1 MQIVILALGT
11 QGDFELFLTL
21 ARELRC
27 RGHQVVFASSEFYS
41 AKVRDAGLRWTQVG
55 NGARTDLVSV
65 LHSLS
70 SVSDKTKRTYLY
82 YKKWLQPQLSMAMDH
97 VTSLAAGADYF
108 ISNLKM
114 VLQRGEK
121 ILPGASVTYDP
132 PGAIEDL
139 EKYGTQKYQGR
150 ILDLVAMNKKLI
162 DPQDLWGKNYR
173 FTGFWKDTRQAAWKP
188 PAALMEFLRDGPPP
202 VVITM
207 GSMLMFDSHK
217 LLRDLSQ
224 ALRLAD
230 QRAIIVG
237 GWSDIS
243 RADALPAS
251 VYCARE
257 IPYDWL
263 FPKAAC
269 VIHHGGCGTISAV
282 LRAGKPSILLPQIA
296 CQEQFGRILL
306 KENLATGMF
315 DVSVLDPGDVA
326 AAIRRAVTDQ
336 HVSQSAKY
344 WQREVSEEEGVARAV
359 DLIEA
364 HWRHQLGQSLITGR
378 DVSLSPR

>member
-21 ARELRC
+21 ARELRG
-27 RGHQVVFASSEFYS
+27 RGHQVVFATSEFYS
-41 AKVRDAGLRWTQVG
+41 ARVRDAGLRWTQVG
-55 NGARTDLVSV
+55 NGTRTDLVSV

-82 YKKWLQPQLSMAMDH
+82 YKKWLQPQISMSMDH
-97 VTSLAAGADYF
+97 ITSLAAGSDYF
-108 ISNLKM
+108 ISNLKL

-139 EKYGTQKYQGR
+139 DKYGTQKYQGR
-150 ILDLVAMNKKLI
+150 ILDLVAMNKMLI
-162 DPQDLWGKNYR
+162 DPQGLWGENCR
-173 FTGFWKDTRQAAWKP
+173 FTGFWKDTRQPAWDP
-188 PAALMEFLRDGPPP
+188 PAALLEFLRDGRPP

-217 LLRDLSQ
+217 LLRDICQ
-224 ALRLAD
+224 ALGLAN
-230 QRAIIVG
+230 QRAVIVG

-243 RADALPAS
+243 RADASSAS
-251 VYCARE
+251 VYCTRE

-269 VIHHGGCGTISAV
+269 VIHHGGCGTIAAV

-315 DVSVLDPGDVA
+315 DVSALDPGDVA
-326 AAIRRAVTDQ
+326 GAIRRAVTDE
-336 HVSQSAKY
+336 HVSRSARY
-344 WQREVSEEEGVARAV
+344 WQREVSEEEGVAGAA

-364 HWRHQLGQSLITGR
+364 HWRYQLGQLVITGL
-378 DVSLSPR
+378 DASLSPW